1 MASMGQTDVTE
12 LCAMLDMHETVS
24 FRAALVKDGDG
35 WRLHHGEVNLA
46 PKNTAVERTW
56 RYDTAT
62 FLALNLPGP
71 TVTALLQ
78 GHPLEH
84 GELTIEVKDKQATTS
99 STVRLRGQQDWGRVV
114 TPWPR
119 TEWTI
124 GRDSGAQTFSYDALI
139 GDQSVPSFLN
149 FDQAFSAFFYESPHK
164 SNADR
169 SDLWRIVLP
178 QRDAWF
184 ARISIGQDTMTIDVA
199 GDDLADV
206 TLELSTATIHESRSL
221 NGPGTYVFELPGG
234 LAPDSFL
241 VLRRAQV
248 WLDQRF
254 FPAPHYG
261 HVHDASVVWEQPGAE
276 LEILLASGEGQYL
289 EAKSEVPQ
297 GESRKRMLKTIAAFT
312 AQPGGG
318 VLLIGVADD
327 LEIIGLAASV
337 VIDKARLTVA
347 GMIRDNIEPEPP
359 YTERVIDH
367 NGKKVI
373 AIEVAEATVPCGYRN
388 SGDRLEFFVRRGANT
403 VPARHYE
410 ITAGFQRG
418 LAR

>member
-1 MASMGQTDVTE
+1 MGQTDVTE

-24 FRAALVKDGDG
+24 FRAALVQDGDG
-35 WRLHHGEVNLA
+35 WRLHHGEVSLA
-46 PKNTAVERTW
+46 PKSTAVERTW

-78 GHPLEH
+78 GHPLEL
-84 GELTIEVKDKQATTS
+84 GELTIEVKDKPATTS

-124 GRDSGAQTFSYDALI
+124 GRDSGAQTSSYDALI
-139 GDQSVPSFLN
+139 GDQGVPSFLN

-254 FPAPHYG
+254 FPAPQYG

-289 EAKSEVPQ
+289 EAKEQ
-297 GESRKRMLKTIAAFT
+297 
-312 AQPGGG
+312 
-318 VLLIGVADD
+318 
-327 LEIIGLAASV
+327 
-337 VIDKARLTVA
+337 
-347 GMIRDNIEPEPP
+347 
-359 YTERVIDH
+359 
-367 NGKKVI
+367 
-373 AIEVAEATVPCGYRN
+373 
-388 SGDRLEFFVRRGANT
+388 
-403 VPARHYE
+403 
-410 ITAGFQRG
+410 
-418 LAR
+418 